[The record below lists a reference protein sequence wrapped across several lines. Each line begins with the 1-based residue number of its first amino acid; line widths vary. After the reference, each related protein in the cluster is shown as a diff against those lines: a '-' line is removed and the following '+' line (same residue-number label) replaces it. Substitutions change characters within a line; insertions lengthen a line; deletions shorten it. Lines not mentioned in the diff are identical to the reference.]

1 MKKIILSISLTAILF
16 TMSNCEQS
24 APEVTS
30 VNISSDFA
38 AKTSNFAFDFWR
50 TLQTDESVDK
60 NYFISPLSLH
70 ISLGMLLNGADT
82 DTKTEIQKVLG
93 LENQSM
99 EEINKTYLELI
110 ENLPKVDP
118 KVVNTIANS
127 IWQDK
132 NFRSEQTYIDN
143 LTTSFKAKLYNE
155 DFSNPATV
163 EKVNK
168 WASDNTNAKIKKI
181 LEQIEPSQ
189 VMFLINALYFKGD
202 WTKEFKTENT
212 QKVEFNGTK
221 ATKMVDMMSQTS
233 EFKYGDLEN
242 YQLVE
247 LPYGNEKYNMT
258 VLLPKSGT
266 VEDLVSKLDATK
278 WQAAQNSMVKSKVVV
293 GLPKFT
299 IEYSKKLNDIL
310 QKMGMVKAFGGQ
322 ADLSKIAKPAG
333 KLKVGFVKQDTFVA
347 VDEKGTE
354 AAAVTT
360 IGIKLTSLPVYPEI
374 ICNKPFAF
382 LITEKT
388 SNTIMFIGK
397 VSNL

>member
-1 MKKIILSISLTAILF
+1 MKNIILSLYLTAMIF

-24 APEVTS
+24 NPEVKS
-30 VNISSDFA
+30 INISSDFA
-38 AKTSNFAFDFWR
+38 SKTSNFAFDFWKK
-50 TLQTDESVDK
+50 LQENEPLDN

-70 ISLGMLLNGADT
+70 IALGMLLNGADT
-82 DTKTEIQKVLG
+82 ETKTEIQKVLG
-93 LENQSM
+93 LEHQSM
-99 EEINKTYLELI
+99 EEINKTYSELI

-132 NFRSEQTYIDN
+132 NFASEKDFIDN
-143 LTTSFKAKLYNE
+143 LTNNFNARLYTE
-155 DFSNPATV
+155 DFANPATV
-163 EKVNK
+163 NK
-168 WASDNTNAKIKKI
+168 INQWASDNTNAKIKKI

-212 QKVEFNGTK
+212 QKAEFFGTK
-221 ATKMVDMMSQTS
+221 NTKVVDMMNQTS
-233 EFKYGDLEN
+233 EFKYADLAD

-247 LPYGNEKYNMT
+247 LPYGSEKYTMNI
-258 VLLPKSGT
+258 VLPKNTSIEN
-266 VEDLVSKLDATK
+266 VVKNLNAPA
-278 WQAAQNSMVKSKVVV
+278 WQTAQNSLSKRKVVV
-293 GLPKFT
+293 GLPKFK
-299 IEYSKKLNDIL
+299 IEYSKKMNGIL
-310 QKMGMVKAFGGQ
+310 QQLGMVKAFSDQ

-360 IGIKLTSLPVYPEI
+360 IGIEVTSIPVYPEI